1 MFIDTNRNGVQD
13 PTEIGIVGA
22 RVNLETCAGA
32 ALRSTLTIADGRYEF
47 ANLAPGQYR
56 VRFELPAGYD
66 FTRRLVGTDTGL
78 DSDADQ
84 ATGVTGCVTLVADQ
98 FDPTVDAGLVEKPTV
113 TTTSII
119 VLVPTTTVVATTTT
133 VPTPT
138 TPTIPVATGCIGDK
152 VFEGKA
158 GDKDGKGIPG
168 ITLVLITP
176 DGISVSTTTD
186 GNGLYRFCTLKPGV
200 YTVRV
205 TVPPVGATNIYT
217 LDGKNNNATSVKLDA
232 GRDNLDADFGYEPK
246 NIQVQPTVVEN
257 PDFPKTPVI
266 TPSVTG
272 SDGFRQ
278 ALAALAMIL
287 TGAGLVGLLRSRRER
302 LQ

>member
-22 RVNLETCAGA
+22 KVNLETCAGA

-84 ATGVTGCVTLVADQ
+84 TTGVTGCVTLVADQ

-113 TTTSII
+113 TTTPII

-176 DGISVSTTTD
+176 EGVSFSTTTD
-186 GNGLYRFCTLKPGV
+186 GNGLYLFCTLKPGV

-205 TVPPVGATNIYT
+205 TVPPAGAKNIYT

-257 PDFPKTPVI
+257 PDFPETPVI

-272 SDGFRQ
+272 SDGTRQ